1 MIRVLAYKRENAY
14 IGFSV
19 SGHAGFAE
27 YGKDIVCASVTSAVQ
42 LTVNGICEIL
52 GQKADVTVKE
62 NEIALRLFQ
71 VNSEAEAFLKA
82 LFLHLDLLSQDYI
95 GTIQLTDV
103 EV

>member
-1 MIRVLAYKRENAY
+1 MIRVLAYKREDAY

-71 VNSEAEAFLKA
+71 ANSEAEAFLKA